1 MLLITISALRTDHS
15 PLVSYYGAIAG
26 LQELGPEVIKV
37 FVLPHIKAISARID
51 AATETVSVMGGG
63 TNMEKIA
70 ASHIKNLLLKGCT
83 PILKTVK
90 QPPDNL
96 EDYKD
101 EFGSIGQ
108 FLHASVS
115 RSRSSAPS
123 SSATSST
130 GQGTST
136 PTPTSVPP
144 ANIATITKPGPT
156 LVRLSNISSGS
167 GTAPTAAMAIAS
179 DQIPLATPAQTMST
193 VIAPNSTSANLIN
206 SSTLGGNTAQ
216 KIIVMNPSQSGQVQ
230 VVQQPPQA
238 QHPPTPQ

>member
-1 MLLITISALRTDHS
+1 MLLIIISALRTDHS

-90 QPPDNL
+90 QPPDNVD
-96 EDYKD
+96 DYKD

-144 ANIATITKPGPT
+144 TNIATITKPGPT

-193 VIAPNSTSANLIN
+193 VIAPNSTSASLIN
-206 SSTLGGNTAQ
+206 SSLGGNTAQ

>member
-1 MLLITISALRTDHS
+1 MRTDHS

-70 ASHIKNLLLKGCT
+70 ATHIKNLLLKGCT
-83 PILKTVK
+83 PILKTIK
-90 QPPDNL
+90 QPPDNID
-96 EDYKD
+96 DYKD

-108 FLHASVS
+108 FLHVGVS

-123 SSATSST
+123 STTSSSMPPGT
-130 GQGTST
+130 GT
-136 PTPTSVPP
+136 PAATSVPP
-144 ANIATITKPGPT
+144 TNITTIPKPGPT

-167 GTAPTAAMAIAS
+167 TVNPTTAIAITP
-179 DQIPLATPAQTMST
+179 DQLPLPTQAQTVST
-193 VIAPNSTSANLIN
+193 VIAPNSVAANHSNPSVI
-206 SSTLGGNTAQ
+206 GGNTAQ
-216 KIIVMNPSQSGQVQ
+216 KIIVMNPSQAGQVQ

-238 QHPPTPQ
+238 PHPPTPQ